1 MTAPLTSS
9 DALALL
15 SGRVEQAW
23 LDELRSTPD
32 GDALLQLA
40 LDALITV
47 DQGDAERASQLWLVP
62 HSRQADDPASGP
74 SYATLTLAVTLRR
87 TLKTT
92 RPITLPAGA
101 AVQTPD
107 GHTFLTDSALSWGV
121 GEVGVSK
128 TVTATAVLPGRLQIP
143 PGELTAFSP
152 VTEGLSGVGTAVNQI
167 PVLSVQ
173 PKRLRL
179 TTDTAIPHAF
189 RTSMVG
195 SYVELSSCEESAN
208 EGRAL
213 RIDAVNSSAGFAETD
228 PLPGDNTYAWG
239 EASDTTADFWMSPWA
254 LGAQAFSWRAV
265 PWGELFAVAN
275 TTAASGGSLGLLDEL
290 ATSVRRPRQTDE
302 GDELLR
308 ARLASRG
315 EPPTPLGLLRAAIR
329 TLVAWG
335 FGRLD
340 VRVYELGEPAPDS
353 VDPYA
358 FNFPAALGFISDLH
372 CTDMSTPETPDGM
385 ASQDPDYAT
394 LSPFFNPG
402 LALLEPGAARWVVV
416 IRWEPPGSMAA
427 ESVATLR
434 RILFAALKAAKQGGC
449 IVQLYFPEQWS
460 YPAP

>member
-1 MTAPLTSS
+1 MTGPLSS
-9 DALALL
+9 AEALGLL

-32 GDALLQLA
+32 GEALLQLA
-40 LDALITV
+40 LDALIAV
-47 DQGDAERASQLWLVP
+47 DQGDAERSSQLWLVP
-62 HSRQADDPASGP
+62 HSQQVSDPASGP
-74 SYATLTLAVTLRR
+74 SYATLTIRVTLRR

-92 RPITLPAGA
+92 RPITLPAGT

-107 GHTFLTDSALSWGV
+107 GHKFLTDSALSWGL

-128 TVTATAVLPGRLQIP
+128 TVSATAVLPGRLQIP

-152 VTEGLSGVGTAVNQI
+152 VTEGLNGVGTGVFTL
-167 PVLSVQ
+167 PLLLVQ

-189 RTSMVG
+189 RAEMVG
-195 SYVELSSCEESAN
+195 SYVELSGCEESAN

-213 RIDAVNSSAGFAETD
+213 RIDAVNSAGIVDTP
-228 PLPGDNTYAWG
+228 PLAGDNTYAWG
-239 EASDTTADFWMSPWA
+239 EASDTTVDFWMAPWA
-254 LGAQAFSWRAV
+254 LGSQAFAWRAI
-265 PWGELFAVAN
+265 PWAELFAVEN

-308 ARLASRG
+308 APLASRG
-315 EPPTPLGLLRAAIR
+315 EPPSPLGLLRAAVR
-329 TLVAWG
+329 VLVAWG

-340 VRVYELGEPAPDS
+340 VRVYELGESAPDS
-353 VDPYA
+353 TDPYA
-358 FNFPAALGFISDLH
+358 YNFPAATGLISDLH
-372 CTDMSTPETPDGM
+372 STDMSTPETPDGM
-385 ASQDPDYAT
+385 ASADPDYAT
-394 LSPFFNPG
+394 LDPFFNPG
-402 LALLEPGAARWVVV
+402 LALLEPGAASWIVVV
-416 IRWEPPGSMAA
+416 RWEPPGSMPA
-427 ESVATLR
+427 ESVATVR

>member
-9 DALALL
+9 SALALL

-32 GDALLQLA
+32 GEALLQLA
-40 LDALITV
+40 LDALIAV
-47 DQGDAERASQLWLVP
+47 DQGDAERAAQLWLVP
-62 HSRQADDPASGP
+62 HSPQAAPPASAP
-74 SYATLTLAVTLRR
+74 SYATLTLRVTLRR

-92 RPITLPAGA
+92 RPLTLPAGT

-128 TVTATAVLPGRLQIP
+128 TVTATAVLPGQLQIP
-143 PGELTAFSP
+143 PGELTAFSQ
-152 VTEGLSGVGTAVNQI
+152 VTEGLSGVGTAVSLL
-167 PVLSVQ
+167 PVLAAQ

-179 TTDTAIPHAF
+179 TTNTAIPHAF
-189 RTSMVG
+189 RTALVG
-195 SYVELSSCEESAN
+195 SYVELSGCSISAN

-213 RIDAVNSSAGFAETD
+213 QIDAVNSAGIVDTAA
-228 PLPGDNTYAWG
+228 LPGDNTYAWG
-239 EASDTTADFWMSPWA
+239 EASDTTSDFWMAPWA
-254 LGAQAFSWRAV
+254 QGSQAFSWRAV
-265 PWGELFAVAN
+265 PWDELFAVEN

-290 ATSVRRPRQTDE
+290 AAEVRRPRQTDE

-308 ARLASRG
+308 ARLAQRG
-315 EPPTPLGLLRAAIR
+315 ETPSPLGLLRAAIR

-372 CTDMSTPETPDGM
+372 TTDMPSPETPDGM
-385 ASQDPDYAT
+385 ASVDPDYAS

-402 LALLEPGAARWVVV
+402 LALLEPGAARWIVVV
-416 IRWEPPGSMAA
+416 RWEPPGSMAA
-427 ESVATLR
+427 PAIATVR
-434 RILFAALKAAKQGGC
+434 RILFAALQVAKQGGC
-449 IVQLYFPEQWS
+449 IVQLYSPEQWS